1 MEWNGYSD
9 DTLWVVDAAVYF
21 AHAYPSTTK
30 NTKPY
35 IFYLFIFF
43 GTSLTC
49 FFLGLSCYFKK
60 NPDIH
65 HTLRGPKYYQNIFL
79 DHSL

>member
-43 GTSLTC
+43 WYIFDM
-49 FFLGLSCYFKK
+49 FFSGS
-60 NPDIH
+60 
-65 HTLRGPKYYQNIFL
+65 
-79 DHSL
+79 